1 MQFKRGDTCFILED
15 NSYAVQ
21 VKVVSK
27 QGKTY
32 IVQLIGSC
40 GALKLSE
47 EKLFGTEK
55 EALESRKTSKAMV
68 SPQLSD
74 SYFRTGLPEIKI
86 PDNGS
91 RRDRR

>member
-15 NSYAVQ
+15 NSQEVQ

-40 GALKLSE
+40 GALKLPQE
-47 EKLFGTEK
+47 RLFATREDAAASK
-55 EALESRKTSKAMV
+55 KTSSAMV
-68 SPQLSD
+68 SSQLSGHR
-74 SYFRTGLPEIKI
+74 SRSGVTEIKI
-86 PDNGS
+86 SDIGS
-91 RRDRR
+91 TRR